1 MNAKNFIFVFLL
13 FCFVAK
19 AQDRKPIYFDSGKS
33 ALNKEGV
40 IELFNFVKLA
50 DTTGIETINIYGYCD
65 DRGNE
70 QYNKALSLDRAET
83 VRNILVK
90 KGFASEKIIIYE
102 GMGEVEAKTD
112 DVNASMQEMRFKNRR
127 VEIVLNK
134 KGRGVVSKANPNR
147 TFYEPQKNAQA
158 GDMVILKN
166 ILFQQGR
173 SVIEPVSLPELDK
186 LALYLLN
193 NPTVEIQIRGHVCC
207 MPQPS
212 QYSDAY
218 NKDSQKRDLSLARAK
233 AVHKYLMIKRI
244 SYKRMSYV
252 GCGNKFPLGKGDDL
266 DKRVEFLIMKK

>member
-13 FCFVAK
+13 FCFVVK
-19 AQDRKPIYFDSGKS
+19 AQDKKPIYFDSGKS
-33 ALNKEGV
+33 ALNQEAV

-102 GMGEVEAKTD
+102 GMGEVDAKTD
-112 DVNASMQEMRFKNRR
+112 DINASMQEMRFKNRR

-134 KGRGVVSKANPNR
+134 KSGRLSKGGAKK
-147 TFYEPQKNAQA
+147 TYYEPQKNAQV

-166 ILFQQGR
+166 ILFEPGR
-173 SVIEPVSLPELDK
+173 SVIEPGSLPELDK
-186 LALYLLN
+186 LALYLLEN
-193 NPTVEIQIRGHVCC
+193 ATVEIQIRGHVCC

-218 NKDSQKRDLSLARAK
+218 NKDNKKRDLSLARAK
-233 AVHKYLMIKRI
+233 AVHKYLMIKRV